1 MCGWEAGCGLGCLL
15 LRRSYLAVGRFRT
28 SDPGGS
34 VNRQGVLQMSLQWE
48 GLVRRDC
55 PASGWE
61 CKLHPRNTGQSCRGM
76 WALPGLGSQLC
87 HLGKNDI
94 TCASVSP
101 PVTWEEL
108 SSVS

>member
-1 MCGWEAGCGLGCLL
+1 MDGRQALAWVVFCSERLIWLWGVSEPLIQEGQVSREA
-15 LRRSYLAVGRFRT
+15 
-28 SDPGGS
+28 
-34 VNRQGVLQMSLQWE
+34 VLQMSLQWE
-48 GLVRRDC
+48 GLVRREC

-76 WALPGLGSQLC
+76 WALPGLDSQLC

-108 SSVS
+108 SPLS